1 MKTFKIF
8 LGFTLMSLFLL
19 PGLALAEQGKKPKIT
34 ATVNGKEILMS
45 EVNLLVD
52 RSLKRATAR
61 KRKITPKLK
70 KNIRKRWIER
80 LITKELLLQQSIAG
94 GVTVS
99 DSDVE
104 NSLAAANQHGMGV
117 PTDKLKQLIRDNMM
131 IDKIIEERVLSKIV
145 ITDQKVENLYNTRK
159 NDFKTPEQV
168 NARHILIKV
177 KHFDS
182 QEKKDESR
190 KKIESI
196 LAKAREGKEDFGEL
210 AKKFSEGP
218 SNSTGGSLGYFSRG
232 KMVPSF
238 EKAAFALKVG
248 EISDVVE
255 TQFGYHIIKVEDK
268 KEAQVREFDEVKNLI
283 RENLKRQ
290 QSNQK
295 VNAWVTELRN
305 KATIEILE

>member
-8 LGFTLMSLFLL
+8 LGFTLMSLVLL
-19 PGLALAEQGKKPKIT
+19 PVLALAEQGKKPKIT
-34 ATVNGKEILMS
+34 AIVNGKEILMS
-45 EVNLLVD
+45 EVNFFVD
-52 RSLKRATAR
+52 QSLKRATAR

-70 KNIRKRWIER
+70 KSIRKYWIER
-80 LITKELLLQQSIAG
+80 LIKKELLLQQSTAG

-104 NSLAAANQHGMGV
+104 KSLVAASQHGMDV
-117 PTDKLKQLIRDNMM
+117 PADKLRQLIKDNMM
-131 IDKIIEERVLSKIV
+131 VDKIIEERVLSKIV
-145 ITDQKVENLYNTRK
+145 ITDQEVENLYNARR
-159 NDFKTPEQV
+159 NDFKTPEQI

-177 KHFDS
+177 NHFDS

-196 LAKAREGKEDFGEL
+196 LVEAKEGKEDFGEL
-210 AKKFSEGP
+210 AKKHSEGP
-218 SNSTGGSLGYFSRG
+218 SSSKGGNLGYFGRG

-268 KEAQVREFDEVKNLI
+268 KEAKVREFAEIKDLI
-283 RENLKRQ
+283 KENLKRE

-295 VNAWVTELRN
+295 IKAWVTELRG